1 MQLRTPQLLACASAV
16 CRRGRGRERR
26 LRRRHEPA
34 EDGGTLQAAAHISA
48 FLPHPQIV
56 AEGAD
61 PNAAW
66 DAAANRQKMGLEA
79 ALAREKAL
87 KPPSAKKAPML
98 KDAAAAVAGGEGAAG
113 AAAGGAAAAGGD
125 DAAAPVDLTGDGS
138 QLAPTANGVASP
150 AAEKKEAKAAAAGD
164 TAAEAEAAGKEE
176 AEAERPP
183 DLGSLD
189 KLLVEA
195 APLAGAWGEERY
207 GFADGTVLQVRG
219 SEVPGC

>member
-1 MQLRTPQLLACASAV
+1 MLLRTPQLPACASV
-16 CRRGRGRERR
+16 CRRWRGRERR
-26 LRRRHEPA
+26 LRCRREPA
-34 EDGGTLQAAAHISA
+34 KDGATLQAAAHISA
-48 FLPHPQIV
+48 FLPHLQIV

-66 DAAANRQKMGLEA
+66 DSAANRQKMGLEA

-87 KPPSAKKAPML
+87 KPPSAKKAPVL
-98 KDAAAAVAGGEGAAG
+98 KDAAAAVAGGEGAA
-113 AAAGGAAAAGGD
+113 AGGG

-150 AAEKKEAKAAAAGD
+150 AAEQKEAKAAPAGD
-164 TAAEAEAAGKEE
+164 TAAEAEAAWKEE

-183 DLGSLD
+183 PPDLGPLD